1 MTILTIRHITVY
13 RYRVP
18 VGFGAHRMMFRPRD
32 GYRHYTS
39 MLFVQGRD
47 PLTQI
52 PTMPASGNTRS
63 STPRTIARS

>member
-32 GYRHYTS
+32 GYDQKVLDET
-39 MLFVQGRD
+39 
-47 PLTQI
+47 LTI
-52 PTMPASGNTRS
+52 VPEPTQVRWF
-63 STPRTIARS
+63 ARRFRQFCCRCQL